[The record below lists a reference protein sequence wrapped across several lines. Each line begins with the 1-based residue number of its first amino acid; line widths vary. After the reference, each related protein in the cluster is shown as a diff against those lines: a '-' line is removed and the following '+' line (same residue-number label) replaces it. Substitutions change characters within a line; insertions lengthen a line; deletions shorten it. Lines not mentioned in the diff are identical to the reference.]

1 MKSLIKIICVILSVL
16 IIGSVNVYA
25 ADSSVTLYGF
35 SFDINEDGNAVIH
48 SFDDRTD
55 KVEIPAALMKADVT
69 EIDDYAFFEDTY
81 ITLVSFEKATK
92 LKKLGDNA
100 FYGCTKLKELI
111 LPDNLEEAGFGVFQ
125 NCTDLKSVSL
135 GGLAKVPS
143 QAFYNCSSLER
154 LDIPE
159 TVEAIGSR
167 SFENCT
173 SLEDVYIPDSVT
185 SIEDNAFSGIDN
197 LIIYC
202 NEGSYAESYAIA
214 NNIKYDTPKSYD
226 LGDANLDGRLNI
238 LDATLIQKFK
248 IGAEEIPLYRGENF
262 ADVNRDGSVTIR
274 DATLIQMK
282 LARLIDEF

>member
-1 MKSLIKIICVILSVL
+1 MRSCFRIICVVLSILIL
-16 IIGSVNVYA
+16 GSVNVYA
-25 ADSSVTLYGF
+25 ADSYVTLDGF
-35 SFDINEDGNAVIH
+35 AFDIDESGGAVIH

-55 KVEIPAALMKADVT
+55 KVVIPKTLARAYVT

-81 ITLVSFEKATK
+81 ITSVSFENASK
-92 LKKLGDNA
+92 LKKIGSNT
-100 FYGCTKLKELI
+100 FYGCTELKELI

-135 GGLAKVPS
+135 GGLTKVPS

-173 SLEDVYIPDSVT
+173 SLEDVYIPDSVI